1 MDSII
6 EELKAAESASQART
20 DVSPIPKY
28 LLISMS
34 HTVWLIISLETYLIV

>member
-28 LLISMS
+28 LLT
-34 HTVWLIISLETYLIV
+34 H